1 MTRTPSLARDEA
13 GATLVEFAL
22 VLAPLLAVVLGFTE
36 LAYQSY
42 VRSILQ
48 GVLNDVAR
56 IAVVENPNLGD
67 ASNPLEMR
75 IENRVRERMAPL
87 VKSAT
92 YAFDIRSY
100 NDYASAGNPEALVTD
115 VNGNGSYDS
124 GDCWEDSNPNGTFDL
139 DSGRSGVGGA
149 DDVVIYRVTLTAP
162 QLLPAMP
169 FVGGDGRFDARAVT
183 TVRIQPYDEQRKPEV
198 VC

>member
-1 MTRTPSLARDEA
+1 MRRVRSLARDEA
-13 GATLVEFAL
+13 GATIVEFAL

-56 IAVVENPNLGD
+56 IAAVENPKLGVVSD
-67 ASNPLEMR
+67 PLQAR
-75 IENRVRERMAPL
+75 IETRVKERLTPL
-87 VKSAT
+87 VKSGT
-92 YAFDIRSY
+92 YEFDVRNY
-100 NDYASAGNPEALVTD
+100 KDFASVGKPEALVTD
-115 VNGNGSYDS
+115 VNGNGSYDP
-124 GDCWEDSNPNGTFDL
+124 GDCWEDSNPNRTFDL
-139 DSGRSGVGGA
+139 DGSRSGVGGA

-162 QLLPAMP
+162 ELLPVAP
-169 FVGGDGRFDARAVT
+169 IVGGDGRFNARAAT
-183 TVRIQPYDEQRKPEV
+183 TVRIQPYDDQRRPEV